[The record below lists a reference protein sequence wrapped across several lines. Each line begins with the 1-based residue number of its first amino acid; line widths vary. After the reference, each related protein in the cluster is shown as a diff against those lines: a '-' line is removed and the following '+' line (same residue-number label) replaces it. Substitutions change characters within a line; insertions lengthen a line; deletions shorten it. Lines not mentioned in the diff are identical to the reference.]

1 MEYTP
6 FMEHKDHKLK
16 MFVPMTSEEIKARGW
31 NGLDILFIS
40 GDAYIDH
47 HSFGVPLLARYLM
60 HKGYKVGII
69 SQPKTAEDIKK
80 LGEPKLFIG
89 IGTGVVDSMINNYT
103 ADKKPR
109 RDDQY
114 SEGGKGGTRPD
125 NAGVEYSKM
134 ARQAFPNS
142 FIIGGGV
149 EISLRR
155 LSHYDYWQNKVLPSI
170 LITGSYNLVIY
181 GMAEHPSLE
190 VCKALEKNDKKNLYK
205 IRGVAYLSSKQ
216 DSRSINNRLI
226 LPSHEEVSGDKKKF
240 LRTTLLYMEQSNPL
254 NAKTLVQDYRNKSV
268 VINPPSLPL
277 TESEMDE
284 IYDLDFTKE
293 QHYSYK
299 EKIPA
304 LEMIQNSISINRG
317 CFGGCTFCALTLHQ
331 GKIVQSRSKGSVVK
345 EVQKLTNKNSF
356 KGIISDLGGP
366 TANMYKLSCKDIE
379 KQKICIRTSCLYPN
393 ICKNLNTDHSEQIE
407 LLEAVSKINGVRRVF
422 IASGVR
428 YDLALCDKKYLKK
441 LISDHV
447 SGQLKVA
454 PEHNDEEVLALMGKP
469 SFKTFLEF
477 RELFYQISKSVNKE
491 QYIVP
496 YFISAFPGTTSS
508 KMKVLETWLR
518 KENWK
523 LQQVQNFIPLPMT
536 LASAMYWSELDYKTK
551 QHLYVPKTQE
561 DRKEQRNRLQSHRDY
576 KNKKDVK

>member
-6 FMEHKDHKLK
+6 FVEHKNNKLK
-16 MFVPMTSEEIKARGW
+16 MFVPMSSEEIKARGW

-60 HKGYKVGII
+60 HKGYRVGII
-69 SQPKTAEDIKK
+69 SQPKTTDDIKK

-114 SEGGKGGTRPD
+114 SEAGKGGKRPD
-125 NAGVEYSKM
+125 NAAVEYSKM

-170 LITGSYNLVIY
+170 LITGSYDLVIY
-181 GMAEHPSLE
+181 GMAEHSSLE
-190 VCKALEKNDKKNLYK
+190 VCKALEKNDKNSLYK

-216 DSRSINNRLI
+216 DSRNINNRLI

-240 LRTTLLYMEQSNPL
+240 LKAALLYMEQNNPF

-268 VINPPSLPL
+268 VINPPALPL

-293 QHYSYK
+293 QHYSYN

-331 GKIVQSRSKGSVVK
+331 GKIVQSRSKDSIVK
-345 EVQKLTNKNSF
+345 EVQKLTSKDQF

-366 TANMYKLSCKDIE
+366 TANMYKLSCKDTE
-379 KQKICIRTSCLYPN
+379 KQKTCTRTSCLYPN
-393 ICKNLNTDHSEQIE
+393 ICKNLHTDHHEQIE
-407 LLEAVSKINGVRRVF
+407 LLEAVSKVHGIRKVF

-477 RELFYQISKSVNKE
+477 RELFYQISRSVNKE
-491 QYIVP
+491 QYLVP

-508 KMKVLETWLR
+508 KMKVLEAWLR

-551 QHLYVPKTQE
+551 KHLYVPKTQE
-561 DRKEQRNRLQSHRDY
+561 DRKEQRNRLQSHRNF
-576 KNKKDVK
+576 KRTK

>member
-1 MEYTP
+1 
-6 FMEHKDHKLK
+6 MEHKDHKLK
-16 MFVPMTSEEIKARGW
+16 MFVPMTPEEIKARGW

-60 HKGYKVGII
+60 HEGYKIGII
-69 SQPKTAEDIKK
+69 SQPKTVDDIKK

-114 SEGGKGGTRPD
+114 SEGGKGSKRPD
-125 NAGVEYSKM
+125 NAGIEYSKM

-170 LITGSYNLVIY
+170 LITGSYDLVIY
-181 GMAEHPSLE
+181 GMAEHSSLE

-205 IRGVAYLSSKQ
+205 IRGVAYISSKQ

-240 LRTTLLYMEQSNPL
+240 LKTTLLYMEQSNPL

-268 VINPPSLPL
+268 VINPPALPL

-331 GKIVQSRSKGSVVK
+331 GKIVQSRSKGSVIK

-379 KQKICIRTSCLYPN
+379 KQKTCIRTSCLYPN

-407 LLEAVSKINGVRRVF
+407 LLEAVSKISGIRKVF

-428 YDLALCDKKYLKK
+428 YDLALCDKRYLKK

-491 QYIVP
+491 QYLVP

-508 KMKVLETWLR
+508 KMKALEAWLR
-518 KENWK
+518 KEHWK

-536 LASAMYWSELDYKTK
+536 LAAAMYWSKLDYKTK

-561 DRKEQRNRLQSHRDY
+561 DRKNQKLNLQSY
-576 KNKKDVK
+576 KKR